1 MGEMGGGA
9 ERKTEMRE
17 LSRSAEE
24 NDDSEVRDDGDAQR
38 RLREGAVR
46 FELVDDGDR
55 ARGKRMLFQS
65 LPKCRTPTF
74 AIRPQFNSKRG
85 RMVRKAHPR

>member
-55 ARGKRMLFQS
+55 ARGETNAFFSLFLNVAPPL
-65 LPKCRTPTF
+65 LPYVQNLIQKGE
-74 AIRPQFNSKRG
+74 AW
-85 RMVRKAHPR
+85 